1 MRGLLVTLL
10 TAVAF
15 LATGALLAAA
25 PAAAPAATAC
35 GSVSYT
41 VPGSHGEGHAALN
54 NLTTSGVSCT
64 TARTVA
70 KAFLADRKLPKG
82 WHARS
87 KTVVRHGETIG
98 EEILTRNS
106 ARVVG
111 DVAN

>member
-1 MRGLLVTLL
+1 MRGLLVALL
-10 TAVAF
+10 TAGV
-15 LATGALLAAA
+15 LLAAA
-25 PAAAPAATAC
+25 PAAATAATAC

-54 NLTTSGVSCT
+54 DLTASGVSCA

-70 KAFLADRKLPKG
+70 EAFLADRRLPQG

-106 ARVVG
+106 ARVIG

>member
-1 MRGLLVTLL
+1 MRGLL
-10 TAVAF
+10 A
-15 LATGALLAAA
+15 ALLAVGALAA
-25 PAAAPAATAC
+25 ASPAAASAASAC

-54 NLTTSGVSCT
+54 ELTATGVSCA

-70 KAFLADRKLPKG
+70 KAFLADRKLPQG
-82 WHARS
+82 WHASS

-98 EEILTRNS
+98 EEILTRRS

-111 DVAN
+111 DLAN